1 MKLLFFIVDVC
12 YILLLMHCCFA
23 AAFETKNEIWNEMAE
38 SVIEKLKKKAGS
50 LPTKPGVY
58 IMMDKSGE
66 VIYVGKAISLKNR
79 VSSYFRSTVEVR
91 TGHEAKTEL
100 LVSKIVDFD
109 VIIANSEFEALV
121 LENTLIKHHM
131 PKYNI
136 KLRDD
141 KGHPFIRVD
150 TRQEYPRFTLAS
162 KRQSDGAKY
171 LGPYAGRSIAHTA
184 IDAVSKAFGLPT
196 CSRVFPRDVGRER
209 PCLNHQIGL
218 CRGWCLPGEI
228 GEEYANAIKSSI
240 AVFEG
245 RAASLITG
253 IAEDMEKA
261 AEELQ
266 FERAAMLR
274 DRLKAVKQLTER
286 QLVISGAQAD
296 TDAVGFYR
304 GGGRSCFVV
313 LHYIDGRLLDKD
325 YELFETPIETDGEAI
340 SGLLRQYYLK
350 REIFPRTILLQEM
363 PDDGGILKLLFTET
377 AAHTVELVIPRR
389 GDKRKLVETAVIN
402 AREEAERAMSRVEK
416 TRKTVEWLGRVMA
429 LEAPPVLMEA
439 FDISNTG
446 DTDIVASM
454 TVFENTRPKK
464 SAYRRFMIKSLD
476 SQDDYHSMEEVI
488 TRRVRRFLD
497 GDAGFSPL
505 PDVMLIDGG
514 INHAAVAKRV
524 LMQNELAV
532 PVFGMVKDDR
542 HRTRALVTPE
552 GLEIGLEAN
561 PAAFA
566 LIGTV
571 QEETH
576 RFAIDFHRERRS
588 KSVKKSQLDGIPG
601 IGEKRRIALLKAFGS
616 MKAIKTAEVE
626 TLKAVVPE
634 KTAQQIY
641 DFFHTKETEK
651 ETETDK

>member
-1 MKLLFFIVDVC
+1 
-12 YILLLMHCCFA
+12 
-23 AAFETKNEIWNEMAE
+23 MAE
-38 SVIEKLKKKAGS
+38 SIIVKLKNKANG
-50 LPTKPGVY
+50 LPSKPGVY
-58 IMMDKSGE
+58 IMMDKTGE
-66 VIYVGKAISLKNR
+66 VIYVGKAVSLKNR
-79 VSSYFRSTVEVR
+79 VASYFRSLGEIKN
-91 TGHEAKTEL
+91 GHSAKTEL
-100 LVSKIVDFD
+100 LVSKIFDFD
-109 VIIANSEFEALV
+109 VIVANSEFEALV
-121 LENTLIKHHM
+121 LENQLIKHHM

-141 KGHPFIRVD
+141 KGHPFIKVD
-150 TRQEYPRFTLAS
+150 TKAEYPRFTVIS
-162 KRQSDGAKY
+162 KRQNDGAKY
-171 LGPYAGRSIAHTA
+171 LGPYAGRSVAHTA

-196 CSRVFPRDVGRER
+196 CSRVFPRDIGRER
-209 PCLNHQIGL
+209 PCLNYQIGL
-218 CRGWCLPGEI
+218 CRGWCLPGKNN
-228 GEEYANAIKSSI
+228 EEYADAVKHSV

-245 RAASLITG
+245 RASSLIADISG
-253 IAEDMEKA
+253 DMEKA

-304 GGGRSCFVV
+304 GGGKSCFVA

-325 YELFETPIETDGEAI
+325 YELLDTPVETDGEAI
-340 SGLLRQYYLK
+340 SGLLRQYYLR
-350 REIFPRTILLQEM
+350 REVFPRTILIQEL
-363 PDDGGILKLLFTET
+363 PEDIETLRLLFSET
-377 AAHTVELVIPRR
+377 AGHTVELTQPRR

-402 AREEAERAMSRVEK
+402 AREEAERALSRIEK

-429 LEAPPVLMEA
+429 LETPPILMEA
-439 FDISNTG
+439 YDISNTG

-454 TVFENTRPKK
+454 TVFDNTKPKK
-464 SAYRRFMIKSLD
+464 SAYRRFIIKSLEQ
-476 SQDDYHSMEEVI
+476 QDDYHSMEEVI
-488 TRRVRRFLD
+488 TRRVKRFLD

-514 INHAAVAKRV
+514 VNHAAVAKRV
-524 LMQNELAV
+524 LTQFELKV

-552 GLEIGLEAN
+552 GLELGLEAN

-576 RFAIDFHRERRS
+576 RFAIEFHRERRS
-588 KSVKKSQLDGIPG
+588 KSVKKSQLNDIPG
-601 IGEKRRIALLKAFGS
+601 VGEKRRADLLKAFGS
-616 MKAIKTAEVE
+616 IKAIKAADVE
-626 TLKAVVPE
+626 TLLKVVP
-634 KTAQQIY
+634 KNAAQQIY
-641 DFFHTKETEK
+641 EHFKTGKTDDETENTD

>member
-1 MKLLFFIVDVC
+1 
-12 YILLLMHCCFA
+12 
-23 AAFETKNEIWNEMAE
+23 MAE
-38 SVIEKLKKKAGS
+38 TTIEKLKNKAGA
-50 LPTKPGVY
+50 LPSKPGVY
-58 IMMDKSGE
+58 IMMDKTGD

-79 VSSYFRSTVEVR
+79 VSSYFRKTGDIR

-100 LVSKIVDFD
+100 LVTKIEDFD

-141 KGHPFIRVD
+141 KGHPFISVD
-150 TRQEYPRFTLAS
+150 LREQYPRFKIAS
-162 KRQSDGAKY
+162 KRLSDGAKY
-171 LGPYAGRSIAHTA
+171 LGPYSGRSVAHTA

-196 CSRVFPRDVGRER
+196 CSRVFPRDIGRER

-218 CRGWCLPGEI
+218 CRGWCLAGKSV
-228 GEEYANAIKSSI
+228 EEYSDAIKSAI

-245 RAASLITG
+245 RAASLITE
-253 IAEDMEKA
+253 ISENMERA

-274 DRLKAVKQLTER
+274 DRLKAVKTLTER
-286 QLVISGAQAD
+286 QLVISGAHAD

-304 GGGRSCFVV
+304 GSGKSCFVV
-313 LHYIDGRLLDKD
+313 LHYIGGRLLDKD
-325 YELFETPIETDGEAI
+325 YELLDTPIETDGEAI
-340 SGLLRQYYLK
+340 SGLLRQYYIR
-350 REIFPRTILLQEM
+350 REVFPRTILIQEM
-363 PDDGGILKLLFTET
+363 PDDGETLKLLFTET
-377 AAHTVELVIPRR
+377 ATHAVELVNPRR

-402 AREEAERAMSRVEK
+402 AREEAERAMTRVEK

-429 LEAPPVLMEA
+429 LDAPPILMEA
-439 FDISNTG
+439 YDISNTG

-488 TRRVRRFLD
+488 TRRVKRFLD
-497 GDAGFSPL
+497 GDSGFSPL

-524 LMQNELAV
+524 LLQYDITV
-532 PVFGMVKDDR
+532 PVFGMVKDER

-566 LIGTV
+566 LIGTI

-588 KSVKKSQLDGIPG
+588 KSVKKSQLDEIPG
-601 IGEKRRIALLKAFGS
+601 IGEKRRIALIKAFGS
-616 MKAIKTAEVE
+616 IKAIKAADADA
-626 TLKAVVPE
+626 LAAVVPK
-634 KTAQQIY
+634 KTAEQIY
-641 DFFHTKETEK
+641 TYFHTKKQNK
-651 ETETDK
+651 ETETDI